1 MMFLNSIP
9 AHTMDFFEENNGKSL
24 NILLLGET
32 GAGKSTSINAIA
44 NYMKYSSI
52 DEAAKK
58 DFIDLIPSKFTLS
71 DDKDNMVTIN
81 SKKADAKFTENERM
95 EGGKSCTKDPRAYL
109 FKRGNTNI
117 RLIDTPGIK

>member
-1 MMFLNSIP
+1 
-9 AHTMDFFEENNGKSL
+9 MDFFKANDGKNL

-52 DEAAKK
+52 DEAVKK
-58 DFIDLIPSKFTLS
+58 DFIDLIPSKFTLG
-71 DDKDNMVTIN
+71 DDDDNMVTIH
-81 SKKADAKFTENERM
+81 SSKADAKATDNERM
-95 EGGKSCTKDPRAYL
+95 EGGKSSTKDPKAYL

-117 RLIDTPGIK
+117 RLIDTPGTK